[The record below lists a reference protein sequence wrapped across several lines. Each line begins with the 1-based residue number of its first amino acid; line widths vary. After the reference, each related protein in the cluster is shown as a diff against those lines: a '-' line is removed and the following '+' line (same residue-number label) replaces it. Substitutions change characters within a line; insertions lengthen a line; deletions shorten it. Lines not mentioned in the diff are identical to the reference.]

1 MSKNAAMIGIESLE
15 TLQAGDPVAALA
27 LAIKEGVRAMGMALG
42 AGQVERLA
50 RYLLLLAKW
59 NRVYNLTSIVEP
71 LAMVAPHLLDSLT
84 PYPYIKGA
92 SVLDVGSG
100 AGLPGIPLAIACPDK
115 RFVLLDSRVK
125 KTRYMT
131 QAVIE
136 LGIVNV
142 SVECARIEGYR
153 PSTGF
158 DTVISRAFASLGEFI
173 ALASHACA
181 RPGRMLAMKGAL
193 PEHEC
198 QALRAS
204 GERAHI
210 HRVVV
215 PGIEGVRQLV
225 EIPRSS

>member
-1 MSKNAAMIGIESLE
+1 MIGLESLE
-15 TLQAGDPVAALA
+15 TLQARDPVAALTR
-27 LAIKEGVRAMGMALG
+27 AIEKGVSAMGMALDG
-42 AGQVERLA
+42 GQVERLA

-59 NRVYNLTSIVEP
+59 NRVYNLTSIAQP
-71 LAMVAPHLLDSLT
+71 LVMVAAHLLDSLAAC
-84 PYPYIKGA
+84 PYVKGA
-92 SVLDVGSG
+92 RVLDVGSG

-125 KTRYMT
+125 KTRFMA

-136 LGIVNV
+136 LGIVNA
-142 SVECARIEGYR
+142 SVECARIESYR

-158 DTVISRAFASLGEFI
+158 DTVISRAFASLGDFI

-193 PEHEC
+193 PEHER

-204 GERAHI
+204 SELARI
-210 HRVVV
+210 HSLMV

-225 EIPRSS
+225 EIPKSS